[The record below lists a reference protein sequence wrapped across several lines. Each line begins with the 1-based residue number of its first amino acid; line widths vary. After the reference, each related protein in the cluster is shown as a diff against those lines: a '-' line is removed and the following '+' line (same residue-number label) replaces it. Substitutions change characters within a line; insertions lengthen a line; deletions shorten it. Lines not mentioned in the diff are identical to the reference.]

1 MAEPISDE
9 DFVAQHPEHAGLD
22 PNIRAQLRQNAQL
35 TADLEAERA
44 TRTELER
51 RATFAEANLPDV
63 PERELFLQSYQGDLT
78 VEAIKEAAA
87 KYPTLAGTAATPP
100 PAPENRADLDA
111 LRRVAAASNGAPA
124 GAPMDFGD
132 ALDRAQS
139 PEHWDAIMAN
149 APPEAG
155 IVLPRSVRGSRII

>member
-1 MAEPISDE
+1 MTTQISDE
-9 DFVAQHPEHAGLD
+9 EYLAAHPEHGALD
-22 PNIRAQLRQNAQL
+22 PAIRAQLRQNAQL

-44 TRTELER
+44 TRTDLER

-63 PERELFLQSYQGDLT
+63 PERELFLQSYKGDLT

-87 KYPTLAGTAATPP
+87 KYPTLTGTAAIP

-132 ALDRAQS
+132 ALDRTQS
-139 PEHWDAIMAN
+139 PEQWDAVMRN

-155 IVLPRSVRGSRII
+155 IVLPRSIRGSRLI